1 MAINQAA
8 TARAEWRANWPV
20 VLAGVAGGSLATLHL
35 YSIGL
40 MIEPLEREFGWTRA
54 EASSGLTIIAVFG
67 VILSPFIGMII
78 DRLGPRRVA
87 LFGVPVFCL
96 FLALLSQASAS
107 IGAWWALWCG
117 LAIGAACIAPTVW
130 AAGTT
135 SLFARSRGMALAV
148 TLCGTSIGALIVPAV
163 THGFVE
169 ALGWRGAYL
178 ALAGAWIVLTLPLV
192 WFGFAGAIDR
202 RIKETPATSEAG
214 TGTHRAYVLKAI
226 RSCRFVKLALAAI
239 SIVTVASSLLSNIVP
254 ILIAEGHSAGTAAS
268 LAGLIGAVSIAGR
281 LCGGLLLDRIDGRL
295 VAGASVLMPVFSCLI
310 LLWTPESAALVGI
323 GIFILGLAVGIEWDA
338 VAYLASRHFGVASF
352 GTIFGTIGGLSLLLN
367 GLGPVATNH
376 VYDATGSYQAALQA
390 FIPLCLLSSA
400 LFLLL
405 GPYPASTPEAGPEA

>member
-1 MAINQAA
+1 MAAIQEASA
-8 TARAEWRANWPV
+8 KEEWRANWPI

-54 EASSGLTIIAVFG
+54 QASSGLSIVAVVG
-67 VILSPFIGMII
+67 VLLSPFIGMII
-78 DRLGPRRVA
+78 DRFGPRRVA
-87 LFGVPVFCL
+87 LFGVPFFSL
-96 FLALLSQASAS
+96 FLALLSQVPAS

-130 AAGTT
+130 AAGTS
-135 SLFARSRGMALAV
+135 SLFSKSRGMALAV
-148 TLCGTSIGALIVPAV
+148 TLCGTSIGALIVPSV
-163 THGFVE
+163 THAFVE
-169 ALGWRGAYL
+169 AFDWRGAYL
-178 ALAGAWIVLTLPLV
+178 ALAGSWIVLTLPLV

-202 RIKETPATSEAG
+202 RRSDVPGTRDAMPTPA
-214 TGTHRAYVLKAI
+214 RASAVKAI
-226 RSCRFVKLALAAI
+226 MSWRFVKLALAAI
-239 SIVTVASSLLSNIVP
+239 TIVTVASSLLSNIVP
-254 ILIAEGHSAGTAAS
+254 ILVAEGHSPGSAAS
-268 LAGLIGAVSIAGR
+268 LAGLIGAGSIAGR
-281 LCGGLLLDRIDGRL
+281 LCGGLLLDRIDGRF
-295 VAGASVLMPVFSCLI
+295 VAGFSVLMPVLSCLV
-310 LLWTPESAALVGI
+310 LLWTPESATLVGL

-367 GLGPVATNH
+367 GLGPVATNY
-376 VYDATGSYQAALQA
+376 VFDATGSYHLALQA

-405 GPYPASTPEAGPEA
+405 GPYRSDAAGTAA